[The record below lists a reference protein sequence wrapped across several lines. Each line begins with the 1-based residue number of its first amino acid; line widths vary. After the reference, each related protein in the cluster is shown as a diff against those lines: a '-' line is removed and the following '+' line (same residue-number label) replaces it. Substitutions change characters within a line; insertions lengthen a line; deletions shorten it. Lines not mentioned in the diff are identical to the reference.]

1 MAEYKGIK
9 GFKVQSLASDPPV
22 GVEGQVWYNTA
33 SAALKYTSSA
43 GTWASGNGLPVA
55 TYTGAFAGIQTA
67 GLFFGGD
74 AGPSGPSRILKTS
87 FDYDGTS
94 WTAGN
99 SMQDDTKHQARSGTQ
114 ASALSICGV
123 HPGTVLCESY
133 NGTCWSNSNSTNT
146 ARAYAGGG
154 GASNTSA
161 LTYGCPQL
169 DPTMTNKT
177 ETWDGTSWTEVNTL
191 NTPISLMS
199 SDGIVTS
206 AMAAGGKRSGPPTYS
221 TNTETYDGTSWTE
234 NAGALNTG
242 TIDGG
247 GSGNGTAFLA
257 QGGGVSGPPSYSVK
271 TEEWDGTSWT
281 EMNNMATARAS
292 YNAAG
297 GTTSLSL
304 VAGGQPITTA
314 VEEWTVT
321 PTTKTVTVS

>member
-9 GFKVQSLASDPPV
+9 GFKTQSLAADPPV
-22 GVEGQVWYNTA
+22 GVEGQVWYNT
-33 SAALKYTSSA
+33 TSSA
-43 GTWASGNGLPVA
+43 LKFTSASGTWSSSNALPLGN
-55 TYTGAFAGIQTA
+55 YTGAYAGIQTA

-74 AGPSGPSRILKTS
+74 YGPSGPARITKASLT
-87 FDYDGTS
+87 YDGTS

-99 SMQDDTKHQARSGTQ
+99 SMVDDTKHQARSGTQ
-114 ASALSICGV
+114 TSALSICGV

-133 NGTCWSNSNSTNT
+133 NGTCWSNSTSTNT

-161 LTYGCPQL
+161 LTYGGPQL
-169 DPTMTNKT
+169 DPTMTANT
-177 ETWDGTSWTEVNTL
+177 ETWNGSAWTEVNNL
-191 NTPISLMS
+191 NTPLSLMC

-221 TNTETYDGTSWTE
+221 VNTETWDGTSWTE
-234 NAGALNTG
+234 NAGDLNTG

-247 GSGNGTAFLA
+247 GAGNSTAFLA
-257 QGGGVSGPPSYSVK
+257 QGGGVDPGYSVK

-304 VAGGQPITTA
+304 VAGGQPTTNV
-314 VEEWTVT
+314 VEEWTVG